1 MLVFVSSLVRGYF
14 LVSLSLS
21 LIDKTQSKLMKPT
34 KQSESKI
41 IIVVPA
47 VEKSQPAKKSKINPW
62 ILKVFS
68 VIIIT
73 VIGWLAPEAAITIFL
88 IRLLLILIQYLNQK

>member
-1 MLVFVSSLVRGYF
+1 MTS
-14 LVSLSLS
+14 
-21 LIDKTQSKLMKPT
+21 IKP
-34 KQSESKI
+34 ENKI

-47 VEKSQPAKKSKINPW
+47 VEKPQPPKKPKINSW
-62 ILKVFS
+62 VLKVLS

-88 IRLLLILIQYLNQK
+88 IRLLLILIQYFNQK